1 MSDTSKGIVSFWG
14 NNSKLSTDTIRALSK
29 DGYSVEYVDVLSLPM
44 LKDRADI
51 LIIDTDSGTEKAL
64 KFLGHFRSA
73 GSLAEMPVIII
84 TDNSDSEFVV
94 QCFDLGANDVVVRSE
109 DFSVFLA
116 HVRMHLRGHE
126 RKSQNEAF
134 FAAPGDML
142 NNYLLE
148 EVLGAG
154 GMGVVFEAKDT
165 VLDRQVA
172 IKILTDETGL
182 SDSYAQRFLR
192 EGQIMAKLNDPQ
204 VVKILDFGTKPA
216 YYIVME
222 RVSGSDIDA
231 LIAEGKIEPVKAAR
245 IIRDAALVLH
255 RVHEKGIIHRD
266 LKPGNIIVDDK
277 GVVHLL
283 DFGISKLMNTEVRLT
298 TPGMTMGTPAYMA
311 PEQIDD
317 SCGGVDAT
325 TDVYSLGIILYE
337 MIIGKLPQKRGGV
350 MDVIKEIM
358 KGSLKSMR
366 AIDKSVPEALDSIV
380 LKATSRRHDSRY
392 RTAKDFADALT
403 KFIKSQS

>member
-1 MSDTSKGIVSFWG
+1 MSDTSKGKVCFWG

-29 DGYSVEYVDVLSLPM
+29 DGYAIEFVDVLSLPM

-51 LIIDTDSGTEKAL
+51 MIIDTDSGTDKAL
-64 KFLGHFRSA
+64 KFLAHFRSI
-73 GSLAEMPVIII
+73 GSLAEMPIVII
-84 TDNSDSEFVV
+84 TDNSDSEFIVK
-94 QCFDLGANDVVVRSE
+94 CFDLGANDVVVRSE

-116 HVRMHLRGHE
+116 HVRMQMRDHV
-126 RKSQNEAF
+126 KKANNEQF

-142 NNYLLE
+142 NNYLLG

-154 GMGVVFEAKDT
+154 GMGVVFEATDT
-165 VLDRQVA
+165 VLDRNVA
-172 IKILTDETGL
+172 IKILTDDVGL
-182 SDSYAQRFLR
+182 NDTYAQRFLR
-192 EGQIMAKLNDPQ
+192 EGQIMAKMKDPQ
-204 VVKILDFGTKPA
+204 VVKILDIGTTPA

-222 RVSGSDIDA
+222 RVSGEDIDSI
-231 LIAEGKIEPVKAAR
+231 IAEGKVEPVKAAR

-277 GVVHLL
+277 GIVHLL
-283 DFGISKLMNTEVRLT
+283 DFGISKLLDTEVRLT
-298 TPGMTMGTPAYMA
+298 TPGMSMGTPAYMA

-325 TDVYSLGIILYE
+325 TDIYSLGIILYE
-337 MIIGKLPQKRGGV
+337 MIIGKLPQKRSGV

-366 AIDKSVPEALDSIV
+366 AIDKSVPEALDAVV

-392 RTAKDFADALT
+392 RTAKDFADDLT